1 MRLRRQQQLDTYMFL
16 PIQPPAQ
23 RMEIIYAEKK
33 NEIYANTVNDH
44 WIRKTPSSYLWV
56 KADPWNVQLV
66 PISLLCSGN
75 QKIHILTY
83 REIFVI
89 LN

>member
-44 WIRKTPSSYLWV
+44 
-56 KADPWNVQLV
+56 
-66 PISLLCSGN
+66 
-75 QKIHILTY
+75 
-83 REIFVI
+83 
-89 LN
+89 